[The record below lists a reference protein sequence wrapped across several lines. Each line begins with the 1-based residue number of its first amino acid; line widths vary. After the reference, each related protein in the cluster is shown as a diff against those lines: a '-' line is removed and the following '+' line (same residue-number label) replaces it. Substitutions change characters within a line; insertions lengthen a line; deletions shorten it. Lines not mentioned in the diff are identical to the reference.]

1 MIYLNLFHR
10 ESTGGN
16 LRSLLM
22 LVLVAIPLCVS
33 GINKTD
39 NPEKCQEG
47 KKVYGV
53 VSQMPAFPG
62 GQGAL
67 FEWLGKNVVYP
78 ADAKEVGVQGRVIVA
93 FVVECD
99 GSISNV
105 RVVKTVY
112 PSLDKEAIRVVSSMP
127 KWIPGR
133 QGEEAVPVEYTLPVS
148 FRL

>member
-33 GINKTD
+33 GINKTY

-62 GQGAL
+62 GLGDL
-67 FEWLGKNVVYP
+67 FEWLSKNVVYP
-78 ADAKEVGVQGRVIVA
+78 ADAKEAGVRGRVIVA

-105 RVVKTVY
+105 RVVKTVF